1 MSKKGRGGF
10 LFLIVFVFL
19 LVYFSSHATPQ
30 ETPSPAPT
38 DAVEGRVEVERPR
51 FFGSRVKPEENVVVY
66 LENAAIKPS
75 PLPNP
80 MQMIQRGK
88 SFDPH
93 MLIVTPGS
101 AIDFPNR
108 DPIFHNV
115 FSPYYGQ
122 AFDLGLYK
130 PGDSKRVQFEV
141 PGVSWIFCDIHQE
154 MSAIV
159 LTLPTQYFA
168 VTNRQGAFRILGV
181 PDGTYR
187 LNIWYEEVTPVELTR
202 ASRIVEITPVTR
214 QLPVIQLSERGFV
227 RIPHKNKFGKDY
239 PLPSEDPRYRNLQNL
254 Q

>member
-1 MSKKGRGGF
+1 MSKKGEGGS
-10 LFLIVFVFL
+10 LFLIVFVFC
-19 LVYFSSHATPQ
+19 LVYFSYHATPQ
-30 ETPSPAPT
+30 ETPSPAST
-38 DAVEGRVEVERPR
+38 DDVGGRVEVERSR
-51 FFGSRVKPEENVVVY
+51 FFGSRFKPEENVVIY
-66 LENAAIKPS
+66 LENSAIKSP

-80 MQMIQRGK
+80 MQMIQQGK
-88 SFDPH
+88 RFDPH

-115 FSPYYGQ
+115 FSPYYGR

-130 PGDSKRVQFEV
+130 PGDSKRVQFEA

-168 VTNRQGAFRILGV
+168 VTDPQGAFRIRGV

-187 LNIWYEEVTPVELTR
+187 LNIWYEEVTPAELTR
-202 ASRIVEITPVTR
+202 ASRIVEITPMAR
-214 QLPVIQLSERGFV
+214 QLPVIRLSERGFV
-227 RIPHKNKFGKDY
+227 RVPHKNKFGKDY
-239 PLPSEDPRYRNLQNL
+239 PLPSEDRRYQNL